1 VPSALSVVVPAYN
14 EARRLKDSL
23 PSLVDVIDDAGAE
36 LIVVDDGSDDDTAAV
51 AAAHLADL
59 PGSKVVRLPLNS
71 GKGAAVRA
79 GVAHARGRSI
89 VFMDADLATDLGDLP
104 ALVDA
109 LETAD
114 VAIGSRVV
122 EGATVDCASSTR
134 AHMGRT
140 FNRVARSVTGLDIAD
155 TQCGFKAFRA
165 PVAQL
170 LFHLGVVD
178 GFAFDVEILALA
190 RRMGYRVAEVPVHW
204 HAVED
209 TRVDLL
215 RDPVRMVRDVLLT
228 QARWRRTRIL
238 AVLRAL
244 EGSGAVEV
252 LRASMRASD
261 NVVPWSEGALA
272 LLPCNEVRVASSIV
286 DRIRRRQPELHVT
299 VTEVPATA
307 LLEPEGDELRQALVQ
322 AS

>member
-1 VPSALSVVVPAYN
+1 VQPSALSVVVPAYN
-14 EARRLKDSL
+14 EARRLTTSL
-23 PSLVDVIDDAGAE
+23 PPLLDMVSDINAE
-36 LIVVDDGSDDDTAAV
+36 LIVVDDGSDDETAGV
-51 AAAHLADL
+51 AAAHLTGV
-59 PGSKVVRLPLNS
+59 PGAKLVRLNLNS

-89 VFMDADLATDLGDLP
+89 VFMDADLATDLNDLP
-104 ALVDA
+104 ALLDA
-109 LETAD
+109 LESAD
-114 VAIGSRVV
+114 VAIGSRVI
-122 EGATVDCASSTR
+122 EGATVSGASTAR
-134 AHMGRT
+134 ARMGRT
-140 FNRVARSVTGLDIAD
+140 FNKVARVVTGLGLGD

-209 TRVDLL
+209 SRVDVL
-215 RDPVRMVRDVLLT
+215 RDPARMVRDVLLT
-228 QARWRRTRIL
+228 QARWRRTRML

-244 EGSGAVEV
+244 EGDGVV
-252 LRASMRASD
+252 GVMRANLRASD

-272 LLPCNEVRVASSIV
+272 LLPCSEVRVASSVV
-286 DRIRRRQPELHVT
+286 DRLRHRQPQLHVT
-299 VTEVPATA
+299 ATAVPATA
-307 LLEPEGDELRQALVQ
+307 LLEPEGDELRQALT
-322 AS
+322 A

>member
-1 VPSALSVVVPAYN
+1 MPSALSVVVPAYN
-14 EARRLKDSL
+14 EARRLKTTL
-23 PSLVDVIDDAGAE
+23 PALVNVVDGAGAE

-109 LETAD
+109 LDTAD
-114 VAIGSRVV
+114 VAIGSRVLPASTV
-122 EGATVDCASSTR
+122 EGATTAR
-134 AHMGRT
+134 ARMGRT
-140 FNRVARSVTGLDIAD
+140 FNRLSRAVTGLDLRD

-190 RRMGYRVAEVPVHW
+190 KRMGYRVTEVPVHW
-204 HAVED
+204 HAVAES
-209 TRVDLL
+209 RVDVVRDPARML
-215 RDPVRMVRDVLLT
+215 RDVVLT

-244 EGSGAVEV
+244 EGDGAVQT
-252 LRASMRASD
+252 LRANMRASD

-272 LLPCNEVRVASSIV
+272 LLPCSEIAVASSIV
-286 DRIRRRQPELHVT
+286 DRLRRQEPDLQVT
-299 VTEVPATA
+299 ASAVPATT
-307 LLEPEGDELRQALVQ
+307 LLDSAGDEIRQALT
-322 AS
+322 A

>member
-1 VPSALSVVVPAYN
+1 VVPAYN
-14 EARRLKDSL
+14 EARRLKTSL
-23 PSLVDVIDDAGAE
+23 PPLLDVISDAQAE
-36 LIVVDDGSDDDTAAV
+36 LIVVDDGSEDDTAEV
-51 AAAHLADL
+51 AASYLAGV
-59 PGSKVVRLPLNS
+59 PGSKLVRLALNS

-109 LETAD
+109 LEGSE
-114 VAIGSRVV
+114 VAIGSRVI
-122 EGATVDCASSTR
+122 EGATVDGASSAR

-140 FNRVARSVTGLDIAD
+140 FNRVARAVTGLDLGD

-209 TRVDLL
+209 SRVDVV
-215 RDPVRMVRDVLLT
+215 RDPARMVRDVLLT

-238 AVLRAL
+238 TVLRAL
-244 EGSGAVEV
+244 QGEGVVEA
-252 LRASMRASD
+252 LRANMRASD

-272 LLPCNEVRVASSIV
+272 LLPCSEVRAASSIV
-286 DRIRRRQPELHVT
+286 DRLRRRQPELNVT
-299 VTEVPATA
+299 ATAVPATA
-307 LLEPEGDELRQALVQ
+307 LLEPEGDELRQALT
-322 AS
+322 A

>member
-1 VPSALSVVVPAYN
+1 VVPAYN
-14 EARRLKDSL
+14 EARRLRDSL
-23 PSLVDVIDDAGAE
+23 PPLLDMASDVGAE
-36 LIVVDDGSDDDTAAV
+36 IIVVDDGSDDGTADV
-51 AAAHLADL
+51 AAAHLAAL
-59 PGSKVVRLPLNS
+59 PGSKLVRLPLNS

-79 GVAHARGRSI
+79 GVAHARGQSI

-104 ALVDA
+104 ALLDA

-114 VAIGSRVV
+114 IAIGSRVV
-122 EGATVDCASSTR
+122 PGATVDGASTAR
-134 AHMGRT
+134 ARMGRT
-140 FNRVARSVTGLDIAD
+140 FNRVSRVVTGLNLRD

-204 HAVED
+204 RAVEGS
-209 TRVDLL
+209 RVDVV
-215 RDPVRMVRDVLLT
+215 RDPIRMVRDVLLT

-238 AVLRAL
+238 GVLRAL
-244 EGSGAVEV
+244 QGDAVVEV
-252 LRASMRASD
+252 LRANMRASD

-272 LLPCNEVRVASSIV
+272 LLPCSEVRVASSIA
-286 DRIRRRQPELHVT
+286 DRLRRRQPELQVT
-299 VTEVPATA
+299 ATAVPGTA
-307 LLEPEGDELRQALVQ
+307 LLDPAADELRQALT
-322 AS
+322 A

>member
-1 VPSALSVVVPAYN
+1 MPPSALSVVVPAYN
-14 EARRLKDSL
+14 EARRLTLSL
-23 PSLVDVIDDAGAE
+23 PPLLDVVSDADAE
-36 LIVVDDGSDDDTAAV
+36 LIVVDDGSDDGTAEV
-51 AAAHLADL
+51 AAGLLAGV
-59 PGSKVVRLPLNS
+59 PGAKVVRLALNS
-71 GKGAAVRA
+71 GKGAAVRT
-79 GVAHARGRSI
+79 GVNHARGRSI
-89 VFMDADLATDLGDLP
+89 VFMDADLATDLHDLP
-104 ALVDA
+104 ALLDA

-122 EGATVDCASSTR
+122 EGATVDGASSAR
-134 AHMGRT
+134 ARMGRT
-140 FNRVARSVTGLDIAD
+140 FNRVARAVTGLDLGD

-209 TRVDLL
+209 SSVDVL
-215 RDPVRMVRDVLLT
+215 RDPGRMVRDVLLT

-238 AVLRAL
+238 TVLRAL
-244 EGSGAVEV
+244 EGDGVVEV
-252 LRASMRASD
+252 LRANMRASD

-272 LLPCNEVRVASSIV
+272 LLPCSEVRVASSIV
-286 DRIRRRQPELHVT
+286 DRLRRRQPELHVT
-299 VTEVPATA
+299 ATAVPATA
-307 LLEPEGDELRQALVQ
+307 LLEPYGDELRQALT
-322 AS
+322 A

>member
-1 VPSALSVVVPAYN
+1 VQPSALSVVVPAYN
-14 EARRLKDSL
+14 EARRLGASL
-23 PSLVDVIDDAGAE
+23 PPLADMAADTEAE
-36 LIVVDDGSDDDTAAV
+36 LIIVDDGSDDGTAEV
-51 AAAHLADL
+51 AAAQLAGL
-59 PGSKVVRLPLNS
+59 PGSKIIRLPLNS

-104 ALVDA
+104 VLLDA
-109 LETAD
+109 LERAD
-114 VAIGSRVV
+114 VAIGSRGLA
-122 EGATVDCASSTR
+122 GATVDGATTTR
-134 AHMGRT
+134 ARMGRT
-140 FNRVARSVTGLDIAD
+140 FNRLARVVTGLDLRD

-190 RRMGYRVAEVPVHW
+190 KRMGYRVAEVPVHW
-204 HAVED
+204 HAVAD
-209 TRVDLL
+209 SRVDVVRDPARML
-215 RDPVRMVRDVLLT
+215 RDVVLT

-244 EGSGAVEV
+244 EGQSAVEV
-252 LRASMRASD
+252 LRANMRASD

-272 LLPCNEVRVASSIV
+272 LLPCSEIAVASSVV
-286 DRIRRRQPELHVT
+286 DRLRRQEPDLHVT
-299 VTEVPATA
+299 ATAVPGTA
-307 LLEPEGDELRQALVQ
+307 LLDPAGDEIRQALT
-322 AS
+322 A

>member
-1 VPSALSVVVPAYN
+1 LSVVVPAYN
-14 EARRLKDSL
+14 EARRLKTSL
-23 PSLVDVIDDAGAE
+23 PSLLDVADDAGAE
-36 LIVVDDGSDDDTAAV
+36 VIVVDDGSDDDTAAV
-51 AAAHLADL
+51 AADHLADL
-59 PGSKVVRLPLNS
+59 PGGRVVRLPLNS

-89 VFMDADLATDLGDLP
+89 VFMDADLATDLNDLP

-114 VAIGSRVV
+114 IAIGSRVLP
-122 EGATVDCASSTR
+122 GSTVDGASASR
-134 AHMGRT
+134 ARMGRT
-140 FNRVARSVTGLDIAD
+140 FNRMARAVTGLKLRD

-204 HAVED
+204 RAIED
-209 TRVDLL
+209 SRVDVV
-215 RDPVRMVRDVLLT
+215 RDPMRMVRDVVMT

-244 EGSGAVEV
+244 EGDGVVEV
-252 LRASMRASD
+252 LRANMRASD

-272 LLPCNEVRVASSIV
+272 LLPCSEVRVASSIL
-286 DRIRRRQPELHVT
+286 DRLRRREPELHVT
-299 VTEVPATA
+299 ATAVPGTA
-307 LLEPEGDELRQALVQ
+307 LLDPEGDELRQALT
-322 AS
+322 A

>member
-1 VPSALSVVVPAYN
+1 VQPSALSVVVPAYN
-14 EARRLKDSL
+14 EARRLRTSL
-23 PSLVDVIDDAGAE
+23 PPLLDTVSDIGAE
-36 LIVVDDGSDDDTAAV
+36 LIVVDDGSDDDTSEV
-51 AAAHLADL
+51 AAAHLAGL
-59 PGSKVVRLPLNS
+59 PGAKVVRLALNS

-104 ALVDA
+104 ALLDA

-114 VAIGSRVV
+114 VAIGSRGLPEATV
-122 EGATVDCASSTR
+122 EGATKTR
-134 AHMGRT
+134 AGMGRV
-140 FNRVARSVTGLDIAD
+140 FNRLARAITGLDVRD

-204 HAVED
+204 HAIEGS
-209 TRVDLL
+209 RVDVV
-215 RDPVRMVRDVLLT
+215 RDPARMARDVLLT

-244 EGSGAVEV
+244 EGDGVVEV
-252 LRASMRASD
+252 LRANMRASD

-272 LLPCNEVRVASSIV
+272 LLPCTEVEVASSV
-286 DRIRRRQPELHVT
+286 LERLRRRQPDLHVT
-299 VTEVPATA
+299 VTAVPGTA
-307 LLEPEGDELRQALVQ
+307 LLDPNGDELRQALT
-322 AS
+322 A

>member
-1 VPSALSVVVPAYN
+1 MPPSALSVVVPAYN
-14 EARRLKDSL
+14 EAGRLSASL
-23 PSLVDVIDDAGAE
+23 PPLVDLAGDVGAE
-36 LIVVDDGSDDDTAAV
+36 LIVVDDGSDDDTAGV
-51 AAAHLADL
+51 AAAHLAGL
-59 PGSKVVRLPLNS
+59 PGAMVVRLALNS

-104 ALVDA
+104 ALLDA

-114 VAIGSRVV
+114 VAIGSRDAPGAVV
-122 EGATVDCASSTR
+122 EGASATR

-140 FNRVARSVTGLDIAD
+140 FNRLARAVTGLTLRD

-204 HAVED
+204 HAID
-209 TRVDLL
+209 DSRVDVV
-215 RDPVRMVRDVLLT
+215 RDPARMLRDVLLT

-244 EGSGAVEV
+244 RGDGAVGV
-252 LRASMRASD
+252 LRANMRASD

-272 LLPCNEVRVASSIV
+272 LLPCSEVRVASSIV
-286 DRIRRRQPELHVT
+286 DRLRRRQPELHVT
-299 VTEVPATA
+299 ATAVPAAA
-307 LLEPEGDELRQALVQ
+307 LLAPEGDELRQALT
-322 AS
+322 A

>member
-1 VPSALSVVVPAYN
+1 VPPNALSVVVPAYN
-14 EARRLKDSL
+14 EARRLETSL
-23 PSLVDVIDDAGAE
+23 PLLADVAADVGAE
-36 LIVVDDGSDDDTAAV
+36 LIVVDDGSEDGTSEV
-51 AAAHLADL
+51 AAARLAGL
-59 PGSKVVRLPLNS
+59 PGAKVVRLALNS

-79 GVAHARGRSI
+79 GVAHARGGSI

-104 ALVDA
+104 ALLDA

-114 VAIGSRVV
+114 VAIGSRVMP
-122 EGATVDCASSTR
+122 GATVDGATSTR
-134 AHMGRT
+134 ARMGRT
-140 FNRVARSVTGLDIAD
+140 FNRMARLVTGLDLRD

-204 HAVED
+204 HAVEGS
-209 TRVDLL
+209 RVDVVRDPGRML
-215 RDPVRMVRDVLLT
+215 RDVFLT

-244 EGSGAVEV
+244 QGETAVDV
-252 LRASMRASD
+252 LRANLRASD

-272 LLPCNEVRVASSIV
+272 LLPCSEVRVAASV
-286 DRIRRRQPELHVT
+286 VERLRRREPDLRVT
-299 VTEVPATA
+299 ATA
-307 LLEPEGDELRQALVQ
+307 VSASTLLDAAGDEIRQALT
-322 AS
+322 A

>member
-1 VPSALSVVVPAYN
+1 MQPTALSVVVPAYN
-14 EARRLKDSL
+14 EARRLGGSL
-23 PSLVDVIDDAGAE
+23 PPLLDMASDTGAE
-36 LIVVDDGSDDDTAAV
+36 LIVVDDGSVDGTADV
-51 AAAHLADL
+51 AASHLSGL
-59 PGSKVVRLPLNS
+59 PGSKLVRLPLNS

-79 GVAHARGRSI
+79 GVAHARGKSI

-104 ALVDA
+104 VLLDA
-109 LETAD
+109 LEEAD

-122 EGATVDCASSTR
+122 AGATVDGASATR
-134 AHMGRT
+134 ARMGRT
-140 FNRVARSVTGLDIAD
+140 FNRMARAVTGLKLRD

-204 HAVED
+204 RAIED
-209 TRVDLL
+209 SRVDVV
-215 RDPVRMVRDVLLT
+215 RDPLRMVRDVVMT

-244 EGSGAVEV
+244 EGDGVVEV
-252 LRASMRASD
+252 LRANMRASD

-272 LLPCNEVRVASSIV
+272 LLPCSEVRVASSIV
-286 DRIRRRQPELHVT
+286 DRLHRREPELQVT
-299 VTEVPATA
+299 ATAVPGTA
-307 LLEPEGDELRQALVQ
+307 LLDPEGDELRHALT
-322 AS
+322 A

>member
-1 VPSALSVVVPAYN
+1 VPPSALSVVVPAYN
-14 EARRLKDSL
+14 EARRLTLSL
-23 PSLVDVIDDAGAE
+23 PPLLDVVSDADAE
-36 LIVVDDGSDDDTAAV
+36 LIVVDDGSDDGTAEV
-51 AAAHLADL
+51 AAGLLAGV
-59 PGSKVVRLPLNS
+59 PGAKVVRLALNS
-71 GKGAAVRA
+71 GKGAAVRT
-79 GVAHARGRSI
+79 GVNHARGRSI
-89 VFMDADLATDLGDLP
+89 VFMDADLATDLHDLP
-104 ALVDA
+104 ALLDA

-122 EGATVDCASSTR
+122 EGATVDGASSAR
-134 AHMGRT
+134 ARMGRT
-140 FNRVARSVTGLDIAD
+140 FNRVARAVTGLDLGD

-209 TRVDLL
+209 SSVDVL
-215 RDPVRMVRDVLLT
+215 RDPGRMVRDVLLT

-238 AVLRAL
+238 TVLRAL
-244 EGSGAVEV
+244 KGDGVVEV
-252 LRASMRASD
+252 LRANMRASD

-272 LLPCNEVRVASSIV
+272 LLPCSEVRVASSIV
-286 DRIRRRQPELHVT
+286 DRLRRRQPELHVT
-299 VTEVPATA
+299 ATAVPATA
-307 LLEPEGDELRQALVQ
+307 LLEPYGDELRQALT
-322 AS
+322 A